1 MPNHD
6 YLPQT
11 KTLLSQLVAFPVL
24 GGQSNLSIA
33 NFIGTYLDQA
43 EIPYYKVDNEEGTKT
58 AIHCRIGPA
67 VEGGI
72 ILSGHM
78 DVVPTEGQA
87 WNTDPFQL
95 NAQGEKWYGRGTTDM
110 KGFIAC
116 CLALLPEM
124 KKASLKKPIY
134 FAFSYDEEIG
144 CLSGALLAKAIREHY
159 DERPAFAIIGEPTD
173 MQTVTAEKGMGVFE
187 TSVFSRAGHSSQVRN
202 GASAVQEAA
211 KLALWL
217 ENKMEALIAAGH
229 TDDRF
234 SPNHSTL
241 QAGVFKGGIAPNII
255 ADYCHLEWDLRIIPT
270 DDWQAILSDFEQYC
284 RERETIVRAKVPEFR
299 IETIPQYPFVPA
311 LDTPLNARIVDFTN
325 SLNGQ
330 HQTGSASFASE
341 AGQFAEEGFEAV
353 LCGPGSVEQCHIA
366 NEYVEVEQIEK
377 CLHFMEKLVATLSE
391 STS

>member
-33 NFIGTYLDQA
+33 QFIGTYLEQA
-43 EIPYYKVDNEEGTKT
+43 GVSYHKVNNEAGTKT

-67 VEGGI
+67 VDNGL

-78 DVVPTEGQA
+78 DVVPTEGQD
-87 WNTDPFQL
+87 WHTGPFQL
-95 NAQGEKWYGRGTTDM
+95 IEQDEKWYGRGTTDM

-116 CLALLPEM
+116 CLAMLPDM
-124 KKASLKKPIY
+124 KKAALKKPIY

-144 CLSGALLAKAIREHY
+144 CRSGALLAKAIREHY
-159 DERPAFAIIGEPTD
+159 EERPAFAIIGEPTE

-217 ENKMEALIAAGH
+217 EDKMESLIAAGH
-229 TDDRF
+229 TDHRF
-234 SPNHSTL
+234 SPHHSTL
-241 QAGVFKGGIAPNII
+241 QAGIFKGGVAPNII
-255 ADYCHLEWDLRIIPT
+255 ADYCHLQWDLRIIPT
-270 DDWQAILSDFEQYC
+270 DDWQAILHDFEQYC
-284 RERETIVRAKVPEFR
+284 REREAIVRAKVPEFK
-299 IETIPQYPFVPA
+299 IETVPQYPFVPA
-311 LDTPLNARIVDFTN
+311 LDTPPNASIVPFTN

-330 HQTGSASFASE
+330 NKTGSASFASE
-341 AGQFAEEGFEAV
+341 AGQFAEAGFEAV

-366 NEYVEVEQIEK
+366 NEYVEVAQIEK
-377 CLHFMEKLVATLSE
+377 CLGFMENLIADFSH
-391 STS
+391 